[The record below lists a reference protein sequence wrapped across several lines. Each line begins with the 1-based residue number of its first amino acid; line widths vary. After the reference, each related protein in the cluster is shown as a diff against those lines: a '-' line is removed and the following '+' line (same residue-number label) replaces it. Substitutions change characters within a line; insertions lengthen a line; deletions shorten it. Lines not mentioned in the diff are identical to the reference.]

1 MAGLTIGEI
10 RDEDVEYVVRLWERC
25 GLTRPW
31 NDPRS
36 DIARA
41 RRGPAS
47 AVLIGRRDGH
57 IAATAMV
64 GHDGHRGWVYYV
76 AVEPSLQK
84 SGCGRAIMEATEAW
98 LRQQGVPK
106 LQLLVRA
113 GNASAQDFYEALGFS
128 VQDVTVHSKWIDG
141 RKN

>member
-1 MAGLTIGEI
+1 MAVLTIGEI
-10 RDEDVEYVVRLWERC
+10 RDEDVEDVVRLWERC
-25 GLTRPW
+25 GLIRPW

-41 RRGPAS
+41 RLGTAS
-47 AVLIGRRDGH
+47 AVLVGRRDGL
-57 IAATAMV
+57 IAATVMV

-84 SGCGRAIMEATEAW
+84 SGCGRAIMEASEAW
-98 LRQQGVPK
+98 LRQQGIPK
-106 LQLLVRA
+106 MQLLVRA
-113 GNASAQDFYEALGFS
+113 GNASAMGFYEALGFS
-128 VQDVTVHSKWIDG
+128 AQDVTVHAKWIDG